1 MILWY
6 NDIVQFS
13 YNRNNCIIYRSYI
26 TTIKCPFSAIVG
38 RRLGIL
44 QRILCSGSGPCSFR
58 HPLLI
63 LRQQIHHNPHPQN
76 RHLLILVQNKKL
88 SKLQGL
94 IWRSS
99 SSVWK
104 VDLMAAGACFSTS
117 LFPRPAWPHSPHS
130 LLIQLHCE
138 TTKCSFSKMRSQIFL
153 KDGGLYLKT
162 YGQSKHLKRE
172 HVHPYIYHT
181 FGFLCRR

>member
-1 MILWY
+1 MTECPC
-6 NDIVQFS
+6 S
-13 YNRNNCIIYRSYI
+13 
-26 TTIKCPFSAIVG
+26 TIGG

-44 QRILCSGSGPCSFR
+44 QSLLCSSSGPCSFR
-58 HPLLI
+58 H
-63 LRQQIHHNPHPQN
+63 
-76 RHLLILVQNKKL
+76 ILVSQNSSQQTSSHFGTKAKL

-117 LFPRPAWPHSPHS
+117 LFARPAWPHSPHS

-138 TTKCSFSKMRSQIFL
+138 TTKCSFSEMRSQIFL

-172 HVHPYIYHT
+172 HVRPYIHHT
-181 FGFLCRR
+181 FGSELLCRR